1 MDKIE
6 LALQNQI
13 REYYKLKK
21 EEEEAAKNAKILGAG
36 IHELFR
42 KSGKKNVEVDNIIV
56 EFIDETEGSSPKY
69 KEAFTQAL
77 TKVNLATLKVL
88 QQILLEN
95 TKVTK
100 VSAQLRRSKV
110 NAGAVLTEGVFDSVK
125 GKVLDW
131 YNKILAKYKSL
142 FAQKEKAQDAFI
154 IYYSNLSDTMSKEYK
169 MKHHIAESKKP
180 QIKLSRLI
188 EAVEKQTGKKLV
200 LKEQV
205 RGADE
210 SWGDEDDQSVHTFTN
225 SEISAL
231 NKGLKNL
238 KIKSGFVQSEDSVN
252 LTRVSKGLEILSREE
267 SNNLQEDAK
276 KLVKNIQKLI
286 PDDWGYVTDDYF
298 VFDSWTEIR
307 IAIV

>member
-42 KSGKKNVEVDNIIV
+42 RSGKKNVEVDNIIV

-169 MKHHIAESKKP
+169 MKHHIAESTKP

-188 EAVEKQTGKKLV
+188 EAVEKQTGKKVV
-200 LKEQV
+200 LKES
-205 RGADE
+205 ADWGE
-210 SWGDEDDQSVHTFTN
+210 SDMDSTHKFTS
-225 SEISAL
+225 SEIAQL
-231 NKGLKNL
+231 NKGLSIL
-238 KIKSGFVQSEDSVN
+238 KIKSGYVQSEDSIN
-252 LTRVSKGLEILSREE
+252 LVRQNEDLWVLSNG
-267 SNNLQEDAK
+267 SNSDLDKDAK
-276 KLVKNIQKLI
+276 QLVENCIKLV
-286 PDDWGYVTDDYF
+286 PEDWGQIMEDYF
-298 VFDSWTEIR
+298 VFDSFTEIR
-307 IAIV
+307 IGMA

>member
-13 REYYKLKK
+13 KEYYKLKK

-42 KSGKKNVEVDNIIV
+42 KSGKKSVEVDNIIV
-56 EFIDETEGSSPKY
+56 EFIEETEGSSPKY

-169 MKHHIAESKKP
+169 MKHHIAESTKP
-180 QIKLSRLI
+180 QIKLSKLFEAI
-188 EAVEKQTGKKLV
+188 EKTTGKKIILEA
-200 LKEQV
+200 KESPE
-205 RGADE
+205 R
-210 SWGDEDDQSVHTFTN
+210 T
-225 SEISAL
+225 SAL
-231 NKGLKNL
+231 KKWVDLVNKYAKNTGNA
-238 KIKSGFVQSEDSVN
+238 KVRDAYDKEA
-252 LTRVSKGLEILSREE
+252 TALEKKWKFTEKDW
-267 SNNLQEDAK
+267 NNYHNK
-276 KLVKNIQKLI
+276 
-286 PDDWGYVTDDYF
+286 
-298 VFDSWTEIR
+298 
-307 IAIV
+307 